1 MAKVKETKAER
12 EARLAKRRAYDKAR
26 REAIRK
32 GLHVV
37 KHRKPKAA
45 PPPAQEPAQ
54 EPEVAKPGP
63 LPGQDRPGPSLL
75 DEVAALREQYQSLQE
90 PANDARTEP
99 PQAPPQEP
107 GQGQAQ
113 APAVPFPAADQ
124 PVVVSGF
131 LLLTIVDAL
140 APVLIVAL
148 LRLLKRKDVQR
159 ADLKLTAD
167 ERESLEPFADR
178 AAGVLM
184 GNVSPVN
191 AFLLALGAIYAAK
204 IPAREP
210 MRLA

>member
-1 MAKVKETKAER
+1 MV
-12 EARLAKRRAYDKAR
+12 
-26 REAIRK
+26 
-32 GLHVV
+32 G
-37 KHRKPKAA
+37 
-45 PPPAQEPAQ
+45 
-54 EPEVAKPGP
+54 
-63 LPGQDRPGPSLL
+63 
-75 DEVAALREQYQSLQE
+75 
-90 PANDARTEP
+90 
-99 PQAPPQEP
+99 
-107 GQGQAQ
+107 
-113 APAVPFPAADQ
+113 
-124 PVVVSGF
+124 SGF